1 MAGAPKFEHQYNF
14 CSTAI
19 AGGLREV
26 LGTLACYSINRTLG
40 TLGTLG
46 TSFPYSSVTMSHWQ

>member
-1 MAGAPKFEHQYNF
+1 MAGAPKFEQQYNF

-26 LGTLACYSINRTLG
+26 LETLACYSINRTLG
-40 TLGTLG
+40 TLGT
-46 TSFPYSSVTMSHWQ
+46 SFPYSSVIMSHCL